1 MTLLR
6 SPRSFACAALL
17 CCASQLVAASPED
30 TAIIKATLKITEDWI
45 ANSKQ
50 KSIGSSASLGDKVT
64 AQLKALHDPVLQKQ
78 ALELAPA
85 LDKAAL
91 DRIALQPVTEAV
103 ANYKGT
109 VRLENGGPQWLR
121 DIVGDDDMHVFDRL
135 TGIDLNDR
143 QSPHDK
149 TYKRNE
155 NITDEWLAVL
165 KFTPELTALDIANT
179 GIKGPGLK
187 EVGKLKNLETLN
199 LTLTAITDEF
209 LEPLQNLTKL
219 RSLSLASAQ
228 CNGEGF
234 RFFDKLKQLENANF
248 HFTPVNDAGLAG
260 ISHVPSLIRLE
271 IVHTHFTDA
280 GTPALAKLVNMERL
294 QIGSR
299 EATGAALVPLRAMTK
314 LRELDLH
321 DGQATVEGLKNV
333 AGLPSI
339 TVLRVYGPIKDE
351 GAEIIAGMK
360 NLETL
365 IVPSTGITDAGLKH
379 FATLSHLKK
388 LEIKGCK
395 VTAEGVAEL
404 VKAMPGLEVVQ

>member
-1 MTLLR
+1 MMR
-6 SPRSFACAALL
+6 SPRLVVCAALL
-17 CCASQLVAASPED
+17 CCAFPVLAASPED
-30 TAIIKATLKITEDWI
+30 TAILKASLKTTVEWI
-45 ANSKQ
+45 AHSKS
-50 KSIGSSASLGDKVT
+50 KSAEASASLGDKVSP
-64 AQLKALHDPVLQKQ
+64 QLKALHDPVLQKQ
-78 ALELAPA
+78 ALQLAMELNQVAV
-85 LDKAAL
+85 
-91 DRIALQPVTEAV
+91 DRIAMQPVSESV
-103 ANYKGT
+103 ASYKGT
-109 VRLENGGPQWLR
+109 VHFENGGPQWLR

-135 TGIDLNDR
+135 TGIDINDR

-149 TYKRNE
+149 TYKRND
-155 NITDEWLAVL
+155 NITDDWLSLL
-165 KFTPELTALDIANT
+165 KFTPDLTTLDIANT

-199 LTLTAITDEF
+199 LTLTAITDEY
-209 LEPLQNLTKL
+209 LEPLQDLTNLRVL
-219 RSLSLASAQ
+219 GLASAQ
-228 CNGEGF
+228 CSGEGF

-260 ISHVPSLIRLE
+260 ISHVPSLTRLE

-299 EATGAALVPLRAMTK
+299 EATGAALVPLRAMKK

-333 AGLPSI
+333 AGLPSL

-351 GAEIIAGMK
+351 GAEVLGGMK

-365 IVPSTGITDAGLKH
+365 IVPSTGITDAGLKY
-379 FATLSHLKK
+379 FATLTSLKK

-404 VKAMPGLEVVQ
+404 VKAVPGLEVVQ